1 MSDPVQ
7 SVSGALGELAGRLR
21 DDTRHLGLSLG
32 DRFAVA
38 LARERSLPLVTAD
51 RHWERLEVGVRVI
64 LIR

>member
-7 SVSGALGELAGRLR
+7 PVSEALGELAGQLR
-21 DDTRHLGLSLG
+21 DDTRHLCLSLG

-38 LARERSLPLVTAD
+38 VARERSLPLVTAD
-51 RHWERLEVGVRVI
+51 RHWQRLEVGVRVI